1 MNIQRKKIAYSVA
14 CIAEFAQLHKLNL
27 QESFR
32 YLYRFKAIEFLKENY
47 EIEHLLPLE
56 TVMEDLNLICQKNG
70 GVL

>member
-1 MNIQRKKIAYSVA
+1 MNTQHKKIAYSVA
-14 CIAEFAQLHKLNL
+14 CIAEFAKLHQINL

-32 YLYRFKAIEFLKENY
+32 YLYHFKAIEFLKENY
-47 EIEHLLPLE
+47 DIEHLLPFE